1 MALSGYGLVPTGLL
15 VPSRDTIR
23 ADFNADFRGKRGASL
38 DLSDDDPLGQFVG
51 LLCDRLH
58 LLWLVMLVLYK
69 SADRDAASDAA
80 LEALCMLTGTLRDE
94 PLPSTVE
101 LVLGGVPGTVV
112 PAKSGIKT
120 ASTGVRFTLDAA
132 ATIVAVD
139 AWALDTTYA
148 VGDRVHSAGV
158 LFECRTAGDS
168 ANGGDGPGF
177 DLGAATVVPG
187 EPANLADGTVVWWL
201 IGVGTGAVDA
211 AASSVDTGPI
221 VAAATD
227 LNVIDNPFGG
237 WSSALNIAAAEL
249 GRNLA
254 EDPELRQDADA
265 DVFRPGSGHP
275 DAIRQELLRLPGVET
290 ASVFFNPDSAPTAIG
305 VPAHSV
311 ECLVAGGDDA
321 AIAGV
326 VFRSVRAGIGTFGNT
341 TVAVKDSEGT
351 AHDVQFSRPVDEL
364 VHVEIDLEKVAVAD
378 ATPECPAYP
387 ADGDDQ
393 VIDVVVA
400 QGNTLRHGGNVY
412 GGKLGAAAEGIT
424 GVLGVT
430 EVRIGLA
437 PNPGGTS
444 PISIGVRSRA
454 RFAAVRVAVTAVDG
468 EV

>member
-1 MALSGYGLVPTGLL
+1 MI
-15 VPSRDTIR
+15 DT
-23 ADFNADFRGKRGASL
+23 
-38 DLSDDDPLGQFVG
+38 PVG
-51 LLCDRLH
+51 G
-58 LLWLVMLVLYK
+58 WQ
-69 SADRDAASDAA
+69 
-80 LEALCMLTGTLRDE
+80 
-94 PLPSTVE
+94 
-101 LVLGGVPGTVV
+101 GV
-112 PAKSGIKT
+112 I
-120 ASTGVRFTLDAA
+120 
-132 ATIVAVD
+132 
-139 AWALDTTYA
+139 
-148 VGDRVHSAGV
+148 
-158 LFECRTAGDS
+158 
-168 ANGGDGPGF
+168 N
-177 DLGAATVVPG
+177 
-187 EPANLADGTVVWWL
+187 
-201 IGVGTGAVDA
+201 
-211 AASSVDTGPI
+211 I
-221 VAAATD
+221 VAAD
-227 LNVIDNPFGG
+227 
-237 WSSALNIAAAEL
+237 L

-364 VHVEIDLEKVAVAD
+364 VYVEIDLEKVAVAD

-454 RFAAVRVAVTAVDG
+454 RFAAVRVAVAAVDG